1 MRESIY
7 VTCSVPKNG
16 AIKIP
21 FQTNRL
27 HSALTA
33 SALFAALKIALRESH
48 CSSSH
53 LRRNNHRDSAAN
65 EVIDED
71 WRCPLLGAKRTSR
84 CKGQGE
90 ANANAA
96 ADADCTVAVLYAQ
109 LSAVGV
115 GYMTNN
121 TFAER
126 LDRAIERSDR
136 PKLIEGQ
143 VIERVD

>member
-1 MRESIY
+1 LNHDFFNADSSPQREYLGMRESIY

-53 LRRNNHRDSAAN
+53 LRGNNHRDSAAD
-65 EVIDED
+65 EVIE
-71 WRCPLLGAKRTSR
+71 
-84 CKGQGE
+84 
-90 ANANAA
+90 
-96 ADADCTVAVLYAQ
+96 
-109 LSAVGV
+109 
-115 GYMTNN
+115 
-121 TFAER
+121 
-126 LDRAIERSDR
+126 
-136 PKLIEGQ
+136 
-143 VIERVD
+143 